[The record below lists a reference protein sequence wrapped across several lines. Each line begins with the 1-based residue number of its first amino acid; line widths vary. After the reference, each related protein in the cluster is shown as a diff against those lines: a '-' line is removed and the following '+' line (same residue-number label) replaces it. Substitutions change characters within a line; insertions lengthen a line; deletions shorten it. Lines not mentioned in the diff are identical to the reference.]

1 MTELLDG
8 QIDHGTR
15 NSGTAADRTRRTAS
29 LRSRDLRCVK
39 VGNLWRFTEDDIQ
52 DLISARRRNALTEDH
67 APRLLQDA
75 LRSAARESGD
85 QVKLVSGTER
95 LSFAK
100 IDLHSERLASRLIAR
115 HVRAG
120 DRIILGLPNSAAFVV
135 ACFAIWKAR
144 AVVVALDPA
153 IRSTNLQHI
162 LERTEPT
169 ALIAERS
176 FVERVQ
182 EMPEVLRFFRVFFL
196 KDPSSTRADT
206 AQIPVESLQTAIAGE
221 VEMGALP
228 AGARPDDLATITF
241 TSGSTGAPKGVM
253 HTHESTLACASF
265 TLDYLELSKTDV
277 MVVPLP
283 LHHILAFRRFLT
295 CFLAQCTVLIAPDI
309 FVALRQF
316 PVLRPTGVVLVPAAC
331 NIIID
336 TFASFF
342 GDNCGSLRYVEIGSE
357 PMSPERL
364 CALQAILPHTQ
375 IHLTYGL
382 TEGRVGYLKP
392 GPNGVFNRLAS
403 SNDGLQVQVVDG
415 QGQPVA
421 HGETGE
427 VLLRGS
433 GLLKGYWGDSPEA
446 ITRIT
451 NDGFRTGDMGLMEAS
466 GDVQLMGRMDD
477 ILKVGGHKVNPRE
490 VEAVLQRHPNVAE
503 AVLVG
508 LADPQKIMEVKLHAF
523 VVPRKDST
531 PTAAELVAHC
541 RLHLE
546 PYKVPASI
554 QFRASF
560 PKTPLGKIQR
570 HLVAQEAQGATVRE
584 HDPSKGSSDPFDA

>member
-1 MTELLDG
+1 MVKSFTAPE
-8 QIDHGTR
+8 
-15 NSGTAADRTRRTAS
+15 TAAQLQIELDTLYRYALS
-29 LRSRDLRCVK
+29 GHLRGVK
-39 VGNLWRFTEDDIQ
+39 VGNLWRFTEDDIR
-52 DLISARRRNALTEDH
+52 DFISARRHSSRGGDH

-75 LRSAARESGD
+75 LRNASRNSGD
-85 QVKLVSGTER
+85 QVKFISGTER
-95 LSFAK
+95 LSYAE
-100 IDLHSERLASRLIAR
+100 IDLYSERLAGRLIAR
-115 HVRAG
+115 HVHAG
-120 DRIILGLPNSAAFVV
+120 DRIILGLPNSAAFVI

-169 ALIAERS
+169 ALIAEKS
-176 FVERVQ
+176 LVERVQ
-182 EMPEVLRFFRVFFL
+182 EMPEVLRFFRAFFL
-196 KDPSSTRADT
+196 KDPAAAPSDSAH
-206 AQIPVESLQTAIAGE
+206 IPIESLQTAITSE
-221 VEMGALP
+221 SEMAALP
-228 AGARPDDLATITF
+228 AGARADDLATINF

-265 TLDYLELSKTDV
+265 TLNFLELLKSDV

-295 CFLAQCTVLIAPDI
+295 SFLAQCTTLIAPDI
-309 FVALRQF
+309 FVALSQF
-316 PVLRPTGVVLVPAAC
+316 PVLRPTGLVLVPAAC
-331 NIIID
+331 NMIID

-342 GDNCGSLRYVEIGSE
+342 RDNGGSLRYVEIGSE

-364 CALQAILPHTQ
+364 RALQAILPHTQ

-415 QGQPVA
+415 PGQPVA

-427 VLLRGS
+427 ILLRGS

-446 ITRIT
+446 LTRIT

-508 LADPQKIMEVKLHAF
+508 LADPQKIMEVRLHAF
-523 VVPRKDST
+523 VVPRKDT
-531 PTAAELVAHC
+531 APTAAELVAHC

-570 HLVAQEAQGATVRE
+570 HLVTQEAQEAAVQMG
-584 HDPSKGSSDPFDA
+584 DPSKGANDPVGA

>member
-1 MTELLDG
+1 MVKLFTAPE
-8 QIDHGTR
+8 
-15 NSGTAADRTRRTAS
+15 TAAQLQIELDTLYRYA
-29 LRSRDLRCVK
+29 RSGDLRGVK
-39 VGNLWRFTEDDIQ
+39 VGNLWRFTEDDIR
-52 DLISARRRNALTEDH
+52 DFISARGHHPPTEDH
-67 APRLLQDA
+67 APGLLQDA
-75 LRSAARESGD
+75 LRNAAKESGD
-85 QVKLVSGTER
+85 QTKFISGTER
-95 LSFAK
+95 LSYAE
-100 IDLHSERLASRLIAR
+100 IDRYSDGLANRLVAR
-115 HVRAG
+115 HVRSG
-120 DRIILGLPNSAAFVV
+120 DRIILGLPNSAAFVI

-169 ALIAERS
+169 ALIAEPS

-182 EMPEVLRFFRVFFL
+182 EMPGVLRFFRVFFL
-196 KDPSSTRADT
+196 KDPSAALPET
-206 AQIPVESLQTAIAGE
+206 AHIAVESLQTAIAGD
-221 VEMGALP
+221 VETGTLP

-265 TLDYLELSKTDV
+265 TLNFLELSKTDV

-295 CFLAQCTVLIAPDI
+295 CFLAQCTALIAPDI
-309 FVALRQF
+309 FVALSQF
-316 PVLRPTGVVLVPAAC
+316 PVLRPTGLVLVPAAC
-331 NIIID
+331 NMIID

-342 GDNCGSLRYVEIGSE
+342 RDNGDSLRYVEIGSE

-364 CALQAILPHTQ
+364 SALQAILPNTQ

-382 TEGRVGYLKP
+382 TEGRVGYLKR
-392 GPNGVFNRLAS
+392 GPNGVFNRLAG

-421 HGETGE
+421 PGETGE
-427 VLLRGS
+427 ILLRGS
-433 GLLKGYWGDSPEA
+433 GLLKGYLGDSQEA
-446 ITRIT
+446 LTSIR
-451 NDGFRTGDMGLMEAS
+451 NHGFRTGDMGMMEAT
-466 GDVQLMGRMDD
+466 GDIQLMGRMDD
-477 ILKVGGHKVNPRE
+477 ILKVGGHKINPRE

-508 LADPQKIMEVKLHAF
+508 LADPRKIMEVKLHAF
-523 VVPRKDST
+523 VVPRKDAV

-570 HLVAQEAQGATVRE
+570 HLVTLEAQGAAVE
-584 HDPSKGSSDPFDA
+584 EGDPSRGPNNPVGA